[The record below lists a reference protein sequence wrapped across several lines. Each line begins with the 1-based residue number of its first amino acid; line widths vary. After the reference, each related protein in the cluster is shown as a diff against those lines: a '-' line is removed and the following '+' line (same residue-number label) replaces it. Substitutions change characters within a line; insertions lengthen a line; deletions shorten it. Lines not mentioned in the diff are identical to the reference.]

1 MHRSLSFASLA
12 LIVAVSSSGAQAV
25 PGGTDPVFVRAQQ
38 MVTAG
43 QDVAGRA
50 VIDSVLAATPE
61 GTPRYGEALFWRA
74 TLAKTAAAAERDY
87 RRIVVEYGLSPRASE
102 ALLRL
107 AQLEMTRGDRAGAR
121 AHLERLQREYPA
133 GTASTRGSL
142 TLAQL
147 AFGDGDNVAGCNAVA
162 AARAGL
168 SPADVEL
175 RNQLDYY
182 GPRCANAA
190 ARSGARDTSAAT
202 VTPGAAATPPVPG
215 ADTASARANT
225 TPRATSAPPVA
236 GTRQYSVQV
245 AAFDAR
251 AEADALSKRLA
262 ARGYA
267 VRVAGDRAP
276 YRVRVGRYPT
286 RQRADDAM
294 RQMQKQNV
302 RGIVVE
308 AEPQ

>member
-1 MHRSLSFASLA
+1 MHRLLSFASLA
-12 LIVAVSSSGAQAV
+12 LIVAGSSAGAQAV

-74 TLAKTAAAAERDY
+74 TLAKTAAGAERDY
-87 RRIVVEYGLSPRASE
+87 RRIVVEYALSPRASE

-147 AFGDGDNVAGCNAVA
+147 AFADGDNVAGCNAVA

-168 SPADVEL
+168 SPTDVEL

-190 ARSGARDTSAAT
+190 ARSAARDTSAAT
-202 VTPGAAATPPVPG
+202 VTPGAAAAPPVPRT
-215 ADTASARANT
+215 DTASARANA
-225 TPRATSAPPVA
+225 PRAPSAASTA

-245 AAFDAR
+245 AAFDSR
-251 AEADALSKRLA
+251 TDADALSKRLA
-262 ARGYA
+262 GRGYA
-267 VRVAGDRAP
+267 VRVAGDRPP

-294 RQMQKQNV
+294 RQMQQQNV

>member
-1 MHRSLSFASLA
+1 MHRSLSFVPLA
-12 LIVAVSSSGAQAV
+12 LIVTISSAEAQAV

-74 TLAKTAAAAERDY
+74 TLAKTAAGAERDY
-87 RRIVVEYGLSPRASE
+87 RRIVVEYALSPRASE

-182 GPRCANAA
+182 GPRCANVA
-190 ARSGARDTSAAT
+190 ARSAARDTSAAT
-202 VTPGAAATPPVPG
+202 VTPGAAAAAPVRG
-215 ADTASARANT
+215 VDSTSARANA
-225 TPRATSAPPVA
+225 PRAPSASPTA

-245 AAFDAR
+245 AAFDTR

-267 VRVAGDRAP
+267 VRVAGDRQP

>member
-12 LIVAVSSSGAQAV
+12 LIVAISSAGAQAV
-25 PGGTDPVFVRAQQ
+25 PGGTDPVFIRAQQ

-43 QDVAGRA
+43 QDAAGRA

-74 TLAKTAAAAERDY
+74 TLAKTAAGAERDY
-87 RRIVVEYGLSPRASE
+87 RRIVVEYALSPRAPE

-107 AQLEMTRGDRAGAR
+107 AQLEMTRGDRASAR

-133 GTASTRGSL
+133 GAASTRGSL

-182 GPRCANAA
+182 RPRCANV
-190 ARSGARDTSAAT
+190 ARSAARDTSAAT
-202 VTPGAAATPPVPG
+202 VTPGAAAAPPVAG
-215 ADTASARANT
+215 ADPASARANT
-225 TPRATSAPPVA
+225 TPRGAGVPPAA
-236 GTRQYSVQV
+236 GTRQYSVQA
-245 AAFDAR
+245 AAFDTR

-267 VRVAGDRAP
+267 VRVAGDRPP

-286 RQRADDAM
+286 RQQAEDAM

>member
-12 LIVAVSSSGAQAV
+12 LIVAISSAGAQAV
-25 PGGTDPVFVRAQQ
+25 PGGTDPVFIRAQQ

-43 QDVAGRA
+43 QDAAGRA

-74 TLAKTAAAAERDY
+74 TLAKTAAGAERDY
-87 RRIVVEYGLSPRASE
+87 RRIVVEYALSPRAPE

-133 GTASTRGSL
+133 GAASTRGSL

-182 GPRCANAA
+182 GPRCANV
-190 ARSGARDTSAAT
+190 ARSAARDTSAAT
-202 VTPGAAATPPVPG
+202 VTPGAAAARPVPG
-215 ADTASARANT
+215 ADTTSARANT
-225 TPRATSAPPVA
+225 TPRGASAPPAA
-236 GTRQYSVQV
+236 GTRQYSVQA
-245 AAFDAR
+245 AAFDTR

-267 VRVAGDRAP
+267 VRVTGDRPP

-286 RQRADDAM
+286 RQRAEDAM

>member
-1 MHRSLSFASLA
+1 
-12 LIVAVSSSGAQAV
+12 
-25 PGGTDPVFVRAQQ
+25 
-38 MVTAG
+38 
-43 QDVAGRA
+43 

-74 TLAKTAAAAERDY
+74 TLAKTAAGAERDY
-87 RRIVVEYGLSPRASE
+87 RRIVVEYALSPRAPE

-121 AHLERLQREYPA
+121 AHLERLQREYTA

-147 AFGDGDNVAGCNAVA
+147 AFADGDNVAGCNAVA
-162 AARAGL
+162 SARTGL
-168 SPADVEL
+168 GPADVEL

-182 GPRCANAA
+182 GPRCANVA
-190 ARSGARDTSAAT
+190 ARSAARDTSAAPP
-202 VTPGAAATPPVPG
+202 TPGAAAAPPIPG
-215 ADTASARANT
+215 AN
-225 TPRATSAPPVA
+225 TPRAPSVPSTA

-245 AAFDAR
+245 AAFDSR

-262 ARGYA
+262 GRGYA
-267 VRVAGDRAP
+267 VRVAGDRPP

-302 RGIVVE
+302 GGIVVE